1 MKKITLLLILFC
13 FQLGY
18 SQVLNQA
25 ANWPN
30 ENWTTSGEYTA
41 TGLIAE
47 PSTSDSFTFDD
58 DAAGNTSLADVIA
71 SESPI
76 IDLTAAFNAGET
88 FITISGDFS
97 HYDIG
102 GYLAVEYFDADAND
116 WVVNLQSQLE
126 STTTTATDYQNCENL
141 VGFEESLAISNF
153 TANQLENF
161 KYRFSYNDTQG
172 WQWGFCIKN
181 PSVIS
186 SANFDCPEPDIFSWT
201 MGSVSASFNG
211 TNNSAITS
219 YEIEY
224 NQGETF
230 TPGDGTA
237 QSYTFNEFPHTL
249 PGLEPGTLY
258 YFTIRSICADGNF
271 SEWSDNPDNGDG
283 PDAWSTFEA
292 SGDCP
297 DEYELPIVW
306 RDNFECHDAFAID
319 NIEGW
324 TVIDNDGGETWGA
337 SDANFTN
344 ENYVGAGIIWNN
356 NQATTDDGSAV
367 NENYNTYEGDQGL
380 YFIASGANSTPFPND
395 DWMIGPEFTI
405 SGVNSPTLSFW
416 AKSLTADYGLERFQ
430 IAIGSSTDPTD
441 FTVISSPIT
450 YVEAPVEWTQYEYD
464 LSAYD
469 SQTIR
474 VGIHYVGNDSFV
486 LQMDSFVV
494 EGTLGINDVQALDM
508 NIYPNPVNGNFVTIQ
523 TPVNGLKYVEVFDIT
538 GKRLINTSLSVD
550 TLEVSSLSA
559 GMYLI
564 KVTVEGQ
571 SKTSKLVV
579 R

>member
-1 MKKITLLLILFC
+1 MKKITLLITLFC

-18 SQVLNQA
+18 SQVLNQS

-88 FITISGDFS
+88 FITVSGDFS
-97 HYDIG
+97 HYYIG
-102 GYLAVEYFDADAND
+102 GYLGVEFFDADANE
-116 WVVNLQSQLE
+116 WVPNLQDQLE
-126 STTTTATDYQNCENL
+126 STTTTATDYQNCDNL
-141 VGFEESLAISNF
+141 VGFEKSYDISNF

-181 PSVIS
+181 PSIIS
-186 SANFDCPEPDIFSWT
+186 SSNSDCPEPDIFSWT
-201 MGSVSASFNG
+201 MGTVSASFNG

-224 NQGETF
+224 NQGDTF

-344 ENYVGAGIIWNN
+344 ESYVGAGIIWNN
-356 NQATTDDGSAV
+356 MQATTDAGTAV
-367 NENYNTYEGDQGL
+367 NENYNTYEGEQGL
-380 YFIASGANSTPFPND
+380 YFIASGANSTTFPND

-469 SQTIR
+469 GQTIR

-523 TPVNGLKYVEVFDIT
+523 TPVNGVKYVEVFDIT

-559 GMYLI
+559 ECTLL
-564 KVTVEGQ
+564 K
-571 SKTSKLVV
+571 
-579 R
+579 

>member
-1 MKKITLLLILFC
+1 MKKITLLLTLFC

-18 SQVLNQA
+18 SQVLNEP

-102 GYLAVEYFDADAND
+102 GYLAVEYFDADTNE
-116 WVVNLQSQLE
+116 WVPNLQDQLE
-126 STTTTATDYQNCENL
+126 STTTTATDYQNCDNL
-141 VGFEESLAISNF
+141 VGFEKSFAISNF

-181 PSVIS
+181 PSIMS

-249 PGLEPGTLY
+249 QGLEPGTLY
-258 YFTIRSICADGNF
+258 YFTIRSICGDDNF

-344 ENYVGAGIIWNN
+344 ESYVGAGIIWNN
-356 NQATTDDGSAV
+356 NQTTTDDGSAV
-367 NENYNTYEGDQGL
+367 NENYNSYEGDQGL
-380 YFIASGANSTPFPND
+380 YFFASGANSTPFPND

-405 SGVNSPTLSFW
+405 SGVSSPTLRFW
-416 AKSLTADYGLERFQ
+416 AKSLTADYGLDRFQ
-430 IAIGSSTDPTD
+430 IAIGTSTDPAD
-441 FTVISSPIT
+441 FTVISSPVA

-469 SQTIR
+469 GQTVR
-474 VGIHYVGNDSFV
+474 VGIHCVSNDSFV

-494 EGTLGINDVQALDM
+494 EGTLGLNNVQSLDM

-523 TPVNGLKYVEVFDIT
+523 TPINGVKYVEVFDIT
-538 GKRLINTSLSVD
+538 GKRLINTSLSTD
-550 TLEVSSLSA
+550 SLEVSSLSA

-571 SKTSKLVV
+571 SKTSKLIV